1 MAKVVLVVLDGLGY
15 SYSRRLLGNV
25 EGWVANGEAKVWRMQ
40 SVLPSTSGPCYASIH
55 TGVEPQIHG
64 IRTNA
69 DSFRLEQPDIFSAAR
84 AAGRT
89 TAAVAH
95 SYFSAY
101 FQRAPFDPLMD
112 LEVDDETLPIQH
124 GRFYTMEGEFSGNLA
139 VPSDADIFAQTS
151 ILMRRHAPDYI
162 LLHSC
167 TTDSIGH
174 AFGSDSI
181 EMDKAAYLV
190 DGVISR
196 YLPMWRDQGYEVMI
210 TADHGQSGRGHH
222 GGTDDI
228 MRDVALYYF
237 GAGDGPLDDAVLD
250 QRAIAPAVLGRLG
263 AEIPASMAVA
273 PFISPDW

>member
-15 SYSRRLLGNV
+15 SYCRRLLGNV
-25 EGWVANGEAKVWRMQ
+25 EGWVTNGDAKVWRMQ

-55 TGVEPQIHG
+55 TGVVPQVHG

-84 AAGRT
+84 SAGLK

-101 FQRAPFDPLMD
+101 FQRAPFDPLVD
-112 LEVDDETLPIQH
+112 LEVDDESLPIQH

-139 VPSDADIFAQTS
+139 VPSDADIFAQTT
-151 ILMRRHAPDYI
+151 ILMRRRIPDYL
-162 LLHSC
+162 LLHSS
-167 TTDSIGH
+167 TPDSVGH
-174 AFGSDSI
+174 AYGSDSI
-181 EMDKAAYLV
+181 EMDKAAYLL

-196 YLPMWRDQGYEVMI
+196 YLPMWRELGYEVMI

-222 GGTDDI
+222 GGTEDI

-237 GAGDGPLDDAVLD
+237 GEGEGPEDSTVLD
-250 QRAIAPAVLGRLG
+250 QCAIAPTVLGRLG
-263 AEIPASMAVA
+263 AEIPASMSVA
-273 PFISPDW
+273 PFLQPDW